1 MSFCSF
7 FGGEV
12 FQNHFEPGVY
22 VCAKCGYE
30 LFSSCSKYA
39 HSSPWPAFT
48 KTIHA
53 DSVAKR
59 PEHNRPEALKLQGL
73 RGCLLQAYGLRQ
85 GAATP
90 GYRERLAF
98 WRKCGKQDRFPVSC
112 GKCGNGLGHEF
123 LNDGPK
129 PGQSR
134 F

>member
-1 MSFCSF
+1 MIALPFPLPGSWDP
-7 FGGEV
+7 
-12 FQNHFEPGVY
+12 QGVY

-48 KTIHA
+48 ETIHA

-59 PEHNRPEALKLQGL
+59 PEHNSPKALK
-73 RGCLLQAYGLRQ
+73 
-85 GAATP
+85 
-90 GYRERLAF
+90 
-98 WRKCGKQDRFPVSC
+98 VSC
-112 GKCGNGLGHEF
+112 GRCGNGLGHEF